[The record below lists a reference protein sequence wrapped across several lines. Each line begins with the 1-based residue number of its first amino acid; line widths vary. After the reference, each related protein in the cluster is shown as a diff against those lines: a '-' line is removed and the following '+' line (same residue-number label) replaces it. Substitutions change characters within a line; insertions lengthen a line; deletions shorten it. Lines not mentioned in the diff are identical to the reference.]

1 MKPRGAAAREVVF
14 TGAAA
19 AFVAFAVWGSL
30 FPFEFHAV
38 PAAEAARLF
47 WLPWLR
53 GPATWSIS
61 DLVSNVLLFIPIGA
75 FLTAALDGAQAGG
88 GLPSVALAKAG
99 RAAVPVLVAI
109 AACLLSVAVEFAQ
122 AFVPYRTPSA
132 VDVIAETLGAVL
144 GAAAWRLRGSRA
156 DAAVSRAID
165 AVMHASLPCRML
177 LAYCLLFA
185 VAWLLPLDFTLR
197 PREIAD
203 KYQHKRLLLP
213 FVPSPDRASRME
225 LGVAFA
231 AGLPLGFVAVVCGAA
246 SGRRRELASA
256 LGMAIPALLA
266 LEALQVT
273 VFSRTTDTTSLLAVM
288 AATIAGATSAR

>member
-1 MKPRGAAAREVVF
+1 MTGRGAGAREVVF

-38 PAAEAARLF
+38 PAAEAVRLF

-61 DLVSNVLLFIPIGA
+61 DLVSNVLLFVPIGVFLTASASWLPPSGGSPRTGLVVVLVVTGA
-75 FLTAALDGAQAGG
+75 FLLSAAL
-88 GLPSVALAKAG
+88 
-99 RAAVPVLVAI
+99 
-109 AACLLSVAVEFAQ
+109 EFAQ

-132 VDVIAETLGAVL
+132 VDVMAETLGAAL
-144 GAAAWRLRGSRA
+144 GAAAWRLRGARA
-156 DAAVSRAID
+156 DAAVSAVID
-165 AVMHASLPCRML
+165 AVMRAPLPCRVL
-177 LAYCLLFA
+177 LGYCLVFA

-197 PREIAD
+197 PGEIAD

-213 FVPSPDRASRME
+213 FAPSPDAASRIQ
-225 LGVAFA
+225 LGLAFA
-231 AGLPLGFVAVVCGAA
+231 AGLPLGIAAMVCGTAP
-246 SGRRRELASA
+246 GRRRALLSA
-256 LGMAIPALLA
+256 LRLAIPALIA

-273 VFSRTTDTTSLLAVM
+273 VFSRTTDTTSLLAVI
-288 AATIAGATSAR
+288 AATVAGASSAR